1 MKPLVVTPC
10 EPVHGLNG
18 RGSVTLPVVTK
29 RAHFPS
35 VPLAAL
41 VSCVLGMLVAPA
53 ASAQSTPDNS
63 SAPASAAAP
72 PEAPV
77 PPEAA
82 PAAPPRPRMGL
93 VVPLTPPHQTVA
105 KTGVKPGSKTTTKAG
120 VKPDAKAPSVA
131 ASHYQNTRGTAKSKH
146 YYSEV
151 WGVDK
156 LRANY
161 TSSGNL
167 IKFSYRVL
175 QPKLAKTLGDHE
187 NAPELI
193 GIRSNAVLHIPTM
206 EKIGQLRQM
215 SAAEANKDY
224 WMVFSNKGNLVR
236 PGDEVSVII
245 GNFRADGL
253 IVE

>member
-1 MKPLVVTPC
+1 MLSAPRV
-10 EPVHGLNG
+10 
-18 RGSVTLPVVTK
+18 
-29 RAHFPS
+29 
-35 VPLAAL
+35 AL
-41 VSCVLGMLVAPA
+41 IGCFLGMLG
-53 ASAQSTPDNS
+53 ASVTNAQSTPDDP
-63 SAPASAAAP
+63 SAPASSTAP
-72 PEAPV
+72 P
-77 PPEAA
+77 AA
-82 PAAPPRPRMGL
+82 PRPRMGL
-93 VVPLTPPHQTVA
+93 AVPLSQPA
-105 KTGVKPGSKTTTKAG
+105 VKPSAKGGAKSPGKAA
-120 VKPDAKAPSVA
+120 AKSA
-131 ASHYQNTRGTAKSKH
+131 ATLPAKSSPYQNTRGTEKAKH

-167 IKFSYRVL
+167 IKFSYRVV

-187 NAPELI
+187 NTPELI

-224 WMVFSNKGNLVR
+224 WMVFSNKGNLVK

-245 GNFRADGL
+245 GKFRADGL

>member
-1 MKPLVVTPC
+1 MIKQTRV
-10 EPVHGLNG
+10 
-18 RGSVTLPVVTK
+18 
-29 RAHFPS
+29 PS
-35 VPLAAL
+35 APLAAFVCFLGIL
-41 VSCVLGMLVAPA
+41 VSAA
-53 ASAQSTPDNS
+53 ASAQSMPGDT
-63 SAPASAAAP
+63 SAPASAPAQAP
-72 PEAPV
+72 HEAEALPEP
-77 PPEAA
+77 A

-93 VVPLTPPHQTVA
+93 VVPLTPPRQPAAH
-105 KTGVKPGSKTTTKAG
+105 TGVKSGAAAKAG
-120 VKPDAKAPSVA
+120 AKLAVKLDAKPQAAV

-146 YYSEV
+146 YYTEV

-156 LRANY
+156 LRASY

-167 IKFSYRVL
+167 IKFSYRVI
-175 QPKLAKTLGDHE
+175 QPKLAKTLGEHE

-224 WMVFSNKGNLVR
+224 WMVFSNKGNLVK

-245 GNFRADGL
+245 GRFRADGL

>member
-1 MKPLVVTPC
+1 MRPLVVAPC

-18 RGSVTLPVVTK
+18 SGRVTLSVVTK
-29 RAHFPS
+29 RTYFPS
-35 VPLAAL
+35 APLAAI
-41 VSCVLGMLVAPA
+41 VSCLLGMLVGTA
-53 ASAQSTPDNS
+53 ASAQSTQDDS
-63 SAPASAAAP
+63 
-72 PEAPV
+72 
-77 PPEAA
+77 
-82 PAAPPRPRMGL
+82 AAPPRPRMGL
-93 VVPLTPPHQTVA
+93 VVPLTPPHQSVA
-105 KTGVKPGSKTTTKAG
+105 KTDIKPGTKTAAKAG
-120 VKPDAKAPSVA
+120 SKGAAKAPSVA
-131 ASHYQNTRGTAKSKH
+131 ASPYQNTRGTAKSKH
-146 YYSEV
+146 FYSEV

-167 IKFSYRVL
+167 IKFSYRVI

-187 NAPELI
+187 NSPELI

-215 SAAEANKDY
+215 SAAEADKDY

-245 GNFRADGL
+245 GKFRADGL

>member
-1 MKPLVVTPC
+1 M
-10 EPVHGLNG
+10 
-18 RGSVTLPVVTK
+18 R
-29 RAHFPS
+29 
-35 VPLAAL
+35 PLAAL
-41 VSCVLGMLVAPA
+41 VSCALAMLVGPA
-53 ASAQSTPDNS
+53 ASAQSPGDS
-63 SAPASAAAP
+63 SAPESAAAQAP
-72 PEAPV
+72 AEAAEL
-77 PPEAA
+77 PEAA
-82 PAAPPRPRMGL
+82 PAASPRPRMGL
-93 VVPLTPPHQTVA
+93 IVPLTPPHQSVA
-105 KTGVKPGSKTTTKAG
+105 KTAAKAG
-120 VKPDAKAPSVA
+120 IKADAKAPSVA
-131 ASHYQNTRGTAKSKH
+131 ASPYQNTRGTTKSKH

-167 IKFSYRVL
+167 IKFSYRVI

-215 SAAEANKDY
+215 SAAEADKDY

-245 GNFRADGL
+245 GRFRADGL

>member
-1 MKPLVVTPC
+1 
-10 EPVHGLNG
+10 
-18 RGSVTLPVVTK
+18 
-29 RAHFPS
+29 
-35 VPLAAL
+35 
-41 VSCVLGMLVAPA
+41 MLVGPA
-53 ASAQSTPDNS
+53 ASAQSPPADS
-63 SAPASAAAP
+63 SAPASAASQAP
-72 PEAPV
+72 PDAAAL
-77 PPEAA
+77 PEAA
-82 PAAPPRPRMGL
+82 PPAPPRPRMGL
-93 VVPLTPPHQTVA
+93 VVPLTPPHQAVA
-105 KTGVKPGSKTTTKAG
+105 KTGIKPGTKTATKAG
-120 VKPDAKAPSVA
+120 VKPDAKSSTVV

-156 LRANY
+156 LRASY

-167 IKFSYRVL
+167 IKFSYRVTH
-175 QPKLAKTLGDHE
+175 PKLAKTLGDHE

-215 SAAEANKDY
+215 SAAEADKDY

-245 GNFRADGL
+245 GKFRADGL

>member
-1 MKPLVVTPC
+1 MRPLVVTAC
-10 EPVHGLNG
+10 EPVHGLNEY
-18 RGSVTLPVVTK
+18 GSVTLPVVTK

-41 VSCVLGMLVAPA
+41 VSCVLAMLVGPG
-53 ASAQSTPDNS
+53 ASAQSTPGDS
-63 SAPASAAAP
+63 
-72 PEAPV
+72 
-77 PPEAA
+77 AA
-82 PAAPPRPRMGL
+82 PAAAASEAAELPEPAPVAGPRPRMGL
-93 VVPLTPPHQTVA
+93 VVPLTPPHQSVA
-105 KTGVKPGSKTTTKAG
+105 KTGVKPGTKTAAKAG
-120 VKPDAKAPSVA
+120 VKADAKAPSVA
-131 ASHYQNTRGTAKSKH
+131 ASPYHNTRGTEKSKH
-146 YYSEV
+146 FYSEV

-167 IKFSYRVL
+167 IKFSYRVIE
-175 QPKLAKTLGDHE
+175 PKLAKTLGEHE

-193 GIRSNAVLHIPTM
+193 GIRSNAVLHVPTM

-245 GNFRADGL
+245 GKFRADGL

>member
-1 MKPLVVTPC
+1 
-10 EPVHGLNG
+10 
-18 RGSVTLPVVTK
+18 
-29 RAHFPS
+29 
-35 VPLAAL
+35 
-41 VSCVLGMLVAPA
+41 MLVGPV
-53 ASAQSTPDNS
+53 ASAQSTPGDS
-63 SAPASAAAP
+63 SAP
-72 PEAPV
+72 PEAAVLPAAAV

-93 VVPLTPPHQTVA
+93 VVPLTPPHQPVA
-105 KTGVKPGSKTTTKAG
+105 KTGVKPATKAVAKAG
-120 VKPDAKAPSVA
+120 VKPDAKAPTVA

-156 LRANY
+156 LRASY

-167 IKFSYRVL
+167 IKFSYRVI

-215 SAAEANKDY
+215 SAAEADKDY

-245 GNFRADGL
+245 GRFRADGL